1 MIKLL
6 DYVLDRVTM
15 YRLVLYVLIGLI
27 SVAAILAYVHLL
39 SFSPSALL
47 LSTAFLV
54 GMCWAANSLLAAIFK
69 VPTNVE
75 SVYITALILAL
86 ILDPAKSLA
95 DLQFLGWAAVL
106 AMASKYVLS
115 LYNKHLFNPAAIAVV
130 ITAFTLGYSAS
141 WWVGTASM
149 LPAVLI
155 GGYLLVRKLREE
167 RIVSIFTVTSLVTIC
182 IVSMAQGLSIT
193 KELQQ
198 LLVESPLFFF
208 ATIMF
213 TEPLTMPP
221 TQKLRDIYAIMVGVL
236 FVPQMHVGP
245 IYSTPEL
252 ALVVGNLYTYIV
264 SPKHKVMLKLRRKST
279 IAANIVDFVFKPS
292 HRLAFEPGQY
302 MEFTLAHPHPDSR
315 GNRRYFT
322 LASSPTEENLRLGVR
337 FYPEG
342 SSFKRAMSRLDNR
355 TTMLAGQVAGDF
367 TLPKDPDQKLVFI
380 AGGIGITPFRSMLK
394 YLIDT
399 KEPGDIVLFYVNKTA
414 DEIAY
419 KDVLTQ
425 AQTLP
430 GIRVFYTLTDTGALP
445 RNWDG
450 LTGRINDS
458 TIRKLVP
465 DYQERTFYVSGPPDM
480 VRATEST
487 LKQMQVN
494 PNQMKKDFF
503 PGLV

>member
-1 MIKLL
+1 MINVL
-6 DYVLDRVTM
+6 DYVLDRITM
-15 YRLVLYVLIGLI
+15 YRLVLYVLIGMI
-27 SVAAILAYVHLL
+27 GMAAILAYVHQL
-39 SFSPSALL
+39 SFSPQALL

-54 GMCWAANSLLAAIFK
+54 VVCWAANTLLAAIFE

-75 SVYITALILAL
+75 SACITALILAL
-86 ILDPAKSLA
+86 IIDPAKSLA
-95 DLQFLGWAAVL
+95 DLQFLGWAAII
-106 AMASKYVLS
+106 AMASKYVFS

-130 ITAFTLGYSAS
+130 ITAFALKESAS

-155 GGYLLVRKLREE
+155 GSVLIVRKLREE
-167 RIVSIFTVTSLVTIC
+167 RIVGLFVVTSLLAIGV
-182 IVSMAQGLSIT
+182 VSVVQGLSLL

-198 LLVESPLFFF
+198 LLVESPMFFF
-208 ATIMF
+208 AAIMF

-221 TQKLRDIYAIMVGVL
+221 TQKLRDIYAIIVGVL

-252 ALVVGNLYTYIV
+252 ALVVGNLYSYIV

-279 IAANIVDFVFKPS
+279 IAANIVDYAFKPS
-292 HRLAFEPGQY
+292 QRLVYEPGQY
-302 MEFTLAHPHPDSR
+302 MEFTLAHRHPDSR

-342 SSFKRAMSRLDNR
+342 SSFKRALSRLNNR

-367 TLPKDPDQKLVFI
+367 TLPKAPDQKLVFI

-394 YLIDT
+394 YLIDMNQ
-399 KEPGDIVLFYVNKTA
+399 PRDIVVFYANKTA

-419 KDVLTQ
+419 TDVLNE
-425 AQTLP
+425 AQKLL
-430 GIRVFYTLTDTGALP
+430 GIRVYYTLTDTEALP
-445 RNWDG
+445 RNWRG
-450 LTGRINDS
+450 LTGRVNANMIG
-458 TIRKLVP
+458 KLTP
-465 DYQERTFYVSGPPDM
+465 DYQQRTFYLSGPPDM
-480 VRATEST
+480 VRATERT

-494 PNQMKKDFF
+494 PKQMKKDFF